1 MNKSY
6 SKIRHIQESNL
17 KLEKTFL
24 FEKTTPRKNV
34 TGATPGESELEK
46 SFNANTSRVSIP
58 NTTSNKNVTGATSGK
73 SVPMNTVA
81 KPGNSWKATTS
92 YNIGRVG
99 FDQVLNSGSIFY
111 RVQGQPGTTASCT
124 NPPFSQDDPLFFTC
138 NPINNNIDEEEGK
151 LYWLYENTFGIK
163 IAYYN
168 QQLVIALGK
177 AFCPNG
183 KANRT

>member
-24 FEKTTPRKNV
+24 FEKTTPRNNV
-34 TGATPGESELEK
+34 YDKEGFGRVLGIDPTPGK
-46 SFNANTSRVSIP
+46 SVP
-58 NTTSNKNVTGATSGK
+58 NTTSSKKVTGATSGK

-111 RVQGQPGTTASCT
+111 RVQGQPETTASCT

-138 NPINNNIDEEEGK
+138 DPINNNIDEEEGK

-163 IAYYN
+163 VAYNN
-168 QQLVIALGK
+168 QQLVIALGS

-183 KANRT
+183 KATRT